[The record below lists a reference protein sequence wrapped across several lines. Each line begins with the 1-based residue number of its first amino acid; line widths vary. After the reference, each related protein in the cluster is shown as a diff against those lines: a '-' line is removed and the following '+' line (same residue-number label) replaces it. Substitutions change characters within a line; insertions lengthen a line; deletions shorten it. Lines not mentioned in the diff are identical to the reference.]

1 MVANEHIYNT
11 LQLLNIT
18 FMYSQILQHT
28 YTRNQMLFRT
38 L

>member
-1 MVANEHIYNT
+1 MVANEQIYNT

-18 FMYSQILQHT
+18 FMYTQILQHT
-28 YTRNQMLFRT
+28 YTRKQMLFRI